1 MSKRLALVW
10 VLVILTAFAAFA
22 GDVAQFVN
30 LGFSPDGKY
39 FMFGQYGI
47 AEKGSLP
54 WAAASIVDVRKNA
67 FVPKGS
73 AELTGAQ
80 AADPGTSGLGA
91 LLKVLAGAAPQVTR
105 FRIDHLVSG
114 RLLYVLMDGA
124 TAADALEFR
133 DFQSGKSYRVALAQ
147 TLSPKGDSSSFSI
160 TVTVTDKDG
169 KAVSFVAGDPT
180 FKRPR
185 VKAYHIKQI
194 VLSPDGGALVFV
206 VQKEEQDTHGDN
218 VRYMVEA
225 TRPK

>member
-10 VLVILTAFAAFA
+10 VLLILTASAAFA
-22 GDVAQFVN
+22 GDVAQFIN

-54 WAAASIVDVRKNA
+54 WAGACIVDVPKNA
-67 FVPKGS
+67 FVPKGN

-80 AADPGTSGLGA
+80 AADPGSSGLGA
-91 LLKVLAGAAPQVTR
+91 LLKALAGSAPQIKR
-105 FRIDHLVSG
+105 YKIDHLVTG
-114 RLLYVLMDGA
+114 RLLYILMDGA
-124 TAADALEFR
+124 PAADALEFR
-133 DFQSGKSYRVALAQ
+133 DFQSGASYRVALSQ
-147 TLSPKGDSSSFSI
+147 SLSPKGESSSFSI

-169 KAVSFVAGDPT
+169 KARSFVAGDPT
-180 FKRPR
+180 FKRPG

-194 VLSPDGGALVFV
+194 ILSPDGGALVFV

-225 TRPK
+225 VRPK